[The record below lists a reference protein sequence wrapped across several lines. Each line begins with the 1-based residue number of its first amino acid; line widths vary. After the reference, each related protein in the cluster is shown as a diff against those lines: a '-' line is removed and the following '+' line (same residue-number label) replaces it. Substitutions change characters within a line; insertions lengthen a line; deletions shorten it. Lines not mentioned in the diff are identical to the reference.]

1 MIFGSSIKSIYE
13 KHKAQLR
20 LLMALDKPPSH
31 SQLEYAITDLNG
43 VKYYRFSQDAAIPIE
58 RWGKL
63 NEYMMWMSA
72 GLTAGE
78 LDKLIDVAEKAIADG
93 LSKDTRNV
101 AKISTVLNEIK
112 ERKNMV
118 VHTELFYNYV
128 AVQLIREDETP
139 DTFNNEIHLQK
150 VEQFKKEVDA
160 GNSYDFF
167 FSIGLKKL
175 SALMDMS
182 KNEWEQFW
190 TNSQKEQELLSE
202 KLKVIAS
209 VKKSENGVP
218 NGAKK

>member
-1 MIFGSSIKSIYE
+1 MIFGANLKSIYE
-13 KHKAQLR
+13 KHKTELR
-20 LLMALDKPPSH
+20 LLVALDKPESH
-31 SQLEYAITDLNG
+31 TQLEYAITDSNG
-43 VKYYRFSQDAAIPIE
+43 VKYSRFPQDAAIPIE

-72 GLTAGE
+72 GLTSGE
-78 LDKLIDVAEKAIADG
+78 LDKLVDVAEKAIADG
-93 LSKDTRNV
+93 LSKDTRNI

-118 VHTELFYNYV
+118 IHTELFYNYV
-128 AVQLIREDETP
+128 AVQLIREDENP

-150 VEQFKKEVDA
+150 VEQFKKEVAA

-182 KNEWEQFW
+182 KDEWERFW
-190 TNSQKEQELLSE
+190 ENSRKEQELLKE
-202 KLKVIAS
+202 KLKIIES
-209 VKKSENGVP
+209 VKKSG
-218 NGAKK
+218 NGAPISTKK

>member
-1 MIFGSSIKSIYE
+1 MILGTSLKSVYE
-13 KHKAQLR
+13 KHKTELR

-31 SQLEYAITDLNG
+31 TQLEYAITDLNG
-43 VKYYRFSQDAAIPIE
+43 VKYYKFPQDASIPIE

-63 NEYMMWMSA
+63 NEYMMWMSS
-72 GLTAGE
+72 GLTGGE
-78 LDKLIDVAEKAIADG
+78 LDKLVAVAEEAIAQG
-93 LSKDTRNV
+93 LKQDTRNI

-118 VHTELFYNYV
+118 IHTELFYNYV
-128 AVQLIREDETP
+128 SVQLVREDENP

-150 VEQFKKEVDA
+150 VEQFKREVAA

-182 KNEWEQFW
+182 KSEWEQFW
-190 TNSQKEQELLSE
+190 NSSQKEQELLSE
-202 KLKVIAS
+202 KLKIIESA
-209 VKKSENGVP
+209 KKSANGVAS
-218 NGAKK
+218 GAKK